1 MLFSTSRVERVIS
14 LSATLLLCFVSRA
27 SGLRLAGEA
36 YSPVPAMKE
45 GGGQPFSSLDAI
57 VKVSM

>member
-1 MLFSTSRVERVIS
+1 MERVIS

-27 SGLRLAGEA
+27 SGLKHAGEA

-45 GGGQPFSSLDAI
+45 GAGQPFGGLDAI
-57 VKVSM
+57 VKVSL

>member
-1 MLFSTSRVERVIS
+1 MERVIA

-27 SGLRLAGEA
+27 SGLGLAGEA
-36 YSPVPAMKE
+36 YSPIPAMKE
-45 GGGQPFSSLDAI
+45 GAGQPFSGLDAI

>member
-1 MLFSTSRVERVIS
+1 MKRVIL

-27 SGLRLAGEA
+27 GGFGLAGEA

-45 GGGQPFSSLDAI
+45 GVGQPFSSLNDAI

>member
-1 MLFSTSRVERVIS
+1 VERVIA

-27 SGLRLAGEA
+27 SGLGLAGEA
-36 YSPVPAMKE
+36 YSPIPAMKE
-45 GGGQPFSSLDAI
+45 GAGQPFSGLDAI